1 MSEEEFDY
9 KKPSFV
15 LFIIIVAI
23 VIVVLLM
30 DWVFTFF
37 KERM

>member
-1 MSEEEFDY
+1 MTEEDFDY

-15 LFIIIVAI
+15 LFIIILAI
-23 VIVVLLM
+23 IVVVLLM